1 VTIHPASTSSSDF
14 ARIQLDGIR
23 CPALGDG
30 LCTVQQTF
38 GESYIPDMCSTFPRT
53 LNLVDGVLERSL
65 NLSCPEA
72 ARLALTV
79 PGSMTFENAEGDQA
93 AHRIGTYS
101 LISTAR
107 HPGLNEIRGLVIE
120 LLKERSRPL
129 WKRLVVLGYAVKE
142 LATRVG
148 IPPPSGP
155 EVFRRFLAAFRQ
167 GDFDQI
173 PDCTFDDHA
182 FQLEVVMELITNRI
196 SSEYTSPRFLQC
208 YSDFIRGLD
217 WTSASTMEEI
227 VGRYRGAFLTFLS
240 PFVRSNEH
248 VLENYLVNYAFRTLF
263 PFGHKKPDQKLVIDA
278 EGASVWN
285 EYTLLV
291 THYAIIRTVLVG
303 MAGLHRNALSIDH
316 VVRLI
321 QSYTKAFQH
330 SGTFA
335 STVFELLKEKGMK
348 DSRVT
353 ASLLTDQTAAGARN
367 LAKSEGAS
375 A

>member
-1 VTIHPASTSSSDF
+1 
-14 ARIQLDGIR
+14 
-23 CPALGDG
+23 
-30 LCTVQQTF
+30 
-38 GESYIPDMCSTFPRT
+38 
-53 LNLVDGVLERSL
+53 
-65 NLSCPEA
+65 
-72 ARLALTV
+72 
-79 PGSMTFENAEGDQA
+79 
-93 AHRIGTYS
+93 
-101 LISTAR
+101 
-107 HPGLNEIRGLVIE
+107 
-120 LLKERSRPL
+120 
-129 WKRLVVLGYAVKE
+129 
-142 LATRVG
+142 
-148 IPPPSGP
+148 
-155 EVFRRFLAAFRQ
+155 
-167 GDFDQI
+167 
-173 PDCTFDDHA
+173 
-182 FQLEVVMELITNRI
+182 
-196 SSEYTSPRFLQC
+196 
-208 YSDFIRGLD
+208 
-217 WTSASTMEEI
+217 MEEI